1 SVIPC
6 FRAPHAS
13 HSFPTRRSSDL
24 FHRLT
29 TQRITGNHIVASR
42 REVGELGN
50 SRRKHRRA
58 GVRGTITVEPA
69 KFKSGE
75 VSMLRAVSSAR
86 FGDRG
91 NCHTTIL
98 NRLTQ
103 ILYFSLKRY
112 NEGSCLKAYSNGSRV
127 GTAAVRRYVVYG

>member
-50 SRRKHRRA
+50 SRCKHRRA

-75 VSMLRAVSSAR
+75 VSMLRAVSSA
-86 FGDRG
+86 DRKS
-91 NCHTTIL
+91 TRL
-98 NRLTQ
+98 NSSHVKSS
-103 ILYFSLKRY
+103 YAVY
-112 NEGSCLKAYSNGSRV
+112 CLK
-127 GTAAVRRYVVYG
+127 